1 MRIAMIGTG
10 YVGLVSGACFSE
22 FGVSVTCVDTDALKI
37 KRLQR
42 CEVPVYE
49 PGLDA
54 LVTANVNAGRLSFT
68 TDLNAAVKG
77 ADAVFIAV
85 GTPSRRG
92 DGHADLSYVRAA
104 AGEIAE
110 ALAKSPAERTV
121 IVTKSTVPVGTGREV
136 EQILRRTLP
145 ASRFDVASNP
155 EFLREG
161 SAIEDFMRPDRV
173 VIGTDSE
180 HARTVLRALYRPLY
194 LLETPVVFTSLET
207 AELIKYAANAFL
219 ATKITF
225 INEMADLCEAVGADV
240 QEIARGIGLDGRIG
254 GKFLHAGPGFGGSC
268 FPKDCQALVRS
279 AELAETQLSIVDT
292 VLRANDARK
301 RRMADRVIAACGGEV
316 AGKTLAVLGLTFKP
330 NTDDMRDSPSLAILP
345 VLREAG
351 ATIRAFDPEGM
362 PEAKKLMPDLDYCG
376 DAYATMAG
384 ADALVLITEWNE
396 FRALDL
402 ARVSSLLRE
411 PVVIDLRNIYQ
422 PDEMLAAGLIYHSI
436 GRPNRRKMTDKPA
449 GLRAIA

>member
-22 FGVSVTCVDTDALKI
+22 FGVSVTCVDNDAGKI
-37 KRLQR
+37 ERLR
-42 CEVPVYE
+42 RGEIPIYE
-49 PGLDA
+49 PGLEQ
-54 LVTANVNAGRLSFT
+54 LVAGNVAAGRLTFD
-68 TDLNAAVKG
+68 TDLPAAVAG

-92 DGHADLSYVRAA
+92 DGHADLSYVFAA
-104 AGEIAE
+104 ADEIGR
-110 ALAKSPAERTV
+110 ALAANGGGRTV
-121 IVTKSTVPVGTGREV
+121 VVTKSTVPVGTGREV
-136 EQILRRTLP
+136 ARILAARLP
-145 ASRFDVASNP
+145 AGRFDVASNP

-173 VIGTDSE
+173 VIGSDSE
-180 HARTVLRALYRPLY
+180 HARETMRALYRPLS
-194 LLETPVVFTSLET
+194 LIERPIVFTTIET

-240 QEIARGIGLDGRIG
+240 QDVARGIGLDGRIG

-268 FPKDCQALVRS
+268 FPKDCRALVRT
-279 AELAETQLSIVDT
+279 AEEHQAPLAIVDT
-292 VLRANDARK
+292 VLRVNDTRK
-301 RRMADRVIAACGGEV
+301 RAMAERILAACGGNV

-345 VLREAG
+345 PLCQAG

-362 PEAKKLMPDLDYCG
+362 NEARRLLPELDYCG

-384 ADALVLITEWNE
+384 ADALILLTEWNE

-402 ARVSSLLRE
+402 RRVRQLLKT
-411 PVVIDLRNIYQ
+411 PLVIDLRNIYQ
-422 PDEMLAAGLIYHSI
+422 PHEMAAAGLVYHSV
-436 GRPNRRKMTDKPA
+436 GRRPA
-449 GLRAIA
+449 APGGRQRHLRVIA